1 MELEGKRNPS
11 TSGTG
16 KRRCGLLL
24 FHLSFPGAIWDGGF
38 GLHLRSSA
46 PAERWTPLASRANRS
61 SSSSSRP
68 VFGILLPPSL
78 RGFFSP
84 SFTCGGAKVRGAAS
98 APDRLPWQPG
108 PNNQRWHVN
117 YGYYVMKT
125 VPRKES
131 GVAFLRRAGR
141 TSVSEV
147 KRRRQHNSEQ
157 NADASDSRS
166 TKLPK

>member
-1 MELEGKRNPS
+1 MV
-11 TSGTG
+11 
-16 KRRCGLLL
+16 
-24 FHLSFPGAIWDGGF
+24 FF
-38 GLHLRSSA
+38 
-46 PAERWTPLASRANRS
+46 

-68 VFGILLPPSL
+68 VFGILLPQSRRSSSL
-78 RGFFSP
+78 
-84 SFTCGGAKVRGAAS
+84 SFTCGGGAKVRGAAS
-98 APDRLPWQPG
+98 APDQLPWQPG

-131 GVAFLRRAGR
+131 SVAFLRRAGR
-141 TSVSEV
+141 TGVSEV

-166 TKLPK
+166 TKFPLLAQNDGRTKTRAALASPAVTGKCAVSPSQTFAVREPG